1 MPALNAQQREASE
14 FQQGIAVVIA
24 VPGSGKTLTMTHR
37 IGNLVK
43 SGVAPENILGLSFTR
58 NAAKA
63 MREKLIPILDDK
75 AERVMLSTIHSFCYW
90 LLKTEG
96 RNFEIIDGK
105 SQLIFARK
113 IQQELKIKDLSV
125 GMVLNE
131 VKLAKNNLIFIEE
144 FFDLY
149 AGDETMTKLG
159 DFYRAYEESKSSKML
174 YDFEDLL
181 LETYRLLS
189 EDDQVREK
197 YQSTFRHLMVD
208 EYQDT
213 NPAQFEIIKLLAD
226 NSVGSSLFVVG
237 DDCQSIYA
245 FTGAS
250 VSNIL
255 NFNELFPDSKS
266 FLLNLNYRSTPQI
279 LTACQNLISHNQRK
293 IDKELRTDNKD
304 GDDVIT
310 IEAATEEDEAMII
323 ANEIKDLAERKVYP
337 LKDIAVLY
345 RANFQ
350 SRFLEECFSQ
360 QNIDYQI
367 QNGLGFYQ
375 RREVKL
381 LLDYLTLIAAP
392 DSDEGDEALASIINV
407 PNRYISRK
415 FVGELEQYANDAK
428 IHIFSALRKIQ
439 IDAPFIKH
447 NVKDFIRF
455 VEPLIDDA
463 DTLSPA
469 QVIGQIR
476 SALDYDTFVTD
487 DDLPSPDDQK
497 IQNIEQLVL
506 AAVRY
511 DNIDPFLEYTRTF
524 QSKSSSNK
532 DGVQLMTIHRAKGL
546 EFPVCFVVGMVENI
560 MPSKRGD
567 IEEERRIC
575 FVAISRAKDLLY
587 LTYPSVYL
595 GQPALRS
602 IFIDEIRGTQPI
614 PSIFKE

>member
-1 MPALNAQQREASE
+1 MLNAQQKAASE

-37 IGNLVK
+37 ICNLVK

-96 RNFEIIDGK
+96 RNFNIIDGK
-105 SQLIFARK
+105 EQLIFARK

-131 VKLAKNNLIFIEE
+131 VKLAKNNLIFVDE

-149 AGDETMTKLG
+149 SGDETMERIG
-159 DFYRAYEESKSSKML
+159 EFYKTYEESKNGKLL

-197 YQSTFRHLMVD
+197 YQTTFRHLMVD

-255 NFNELFPDSKS
+255 NFNEIFPDSKS
-266 FLLNLNYRSTPQI
+266 FILNINYRSTPQI
-279 LTACQNLISHNQRK
+279 LKACQNLISHNQRK

-304 GDDVIT
+304 GDDVII

-323 ANEIKDLAERKVYP
+323 ANEIMDLAERKGYP
-337 LKDIAVLY
+337 LNHIAVLF

-350 SRFLEECFSQ
+350 SLFIENVFNQ

-367 QNGLGFYQ
+367 QNGTGFFQ

-381 LLDYLTLIAAP
+381 LLDYLTLISVP
-392 DSDEGDEALASIINV
+392 DSDDADTALESVINA

-415 FVGELEQYANDAK
+415 FIGELQQYANDAK
-428 IHIFSALRKIQ
+428 CHLYQALKQIHIET
-439 IDAPFIKH
+439 PFIRH

-455 VEPLIDDA
+455 IEPLIDDA
-463 DTLSPA
+463 ETLSPA
-469 QVIGQIR
+469 EVIGQIR
-476 SALDYDTFVTD
+476 SALDYDRFCTD
-487 DDLPSPDDQK
+487 DDIPSPDDQK
-497 IQNIEQLVL
+497 VQNIEQLVL
-506 AAVRY
+506 AAARY
-511 DNIDPFLEYTRTF
+511 DNIEPFLEYTRTF
-524 QSKSSSNK
+524 KNKASSKKN
-532 DGVQLMTIHRAKGL
+532 GVMLSTIHSSKGL
-546 EFPVCFVVGMVENI
+546 EFPVVFVVGLVENI

-587 LTYPSVYL
+587 LTYPTVYL
-595 GQPALRS
+595 GQPAARS
-602 IFIDEIRGTQPI
+602 IFIDEIKGTQLTPR
-614 PSIFKE
+614 SINNK